1 VRGRSAP
8 TAGRAA
14 PLRVVQ
20 DSAGWFGVGEAR
32 KRLAKQER
40 RCVECF
46 APVDRP
52 RALYCSAACQ
62 WKFHGRYFWDAAR
75 VVVMRRDGYRCRA
88 CGRRGRKRELE
99 VDHIVEIAAGG
110 ASLEYSNLQTLC
122 RPCHRAKT
130 VEFLRARGRERR
142 APPDPEWFPA

>member
-1 VRGRSAP
+1 
-8 TAGRAA
+8 
-14 PLRVVQ
+14 VQ
-20 DSAGWFGVGEAR
+20 DSAGWFSRGEAR
-32 KRLAKQER
+32 KRLARREG

-46 APVDRP
+46 APLGRP

-75 VVVMRRDGYRCRA
+75 VVVMRRDGFRCRA
-88 CGRRGRKRELE
+88 CGRRGRKRDLE

-122 RPCHRAKT
+122 RGCHREKT
-130 VEFLRARGRERR
+130 SAFLRARGRST
-142 APPDPEWFPA
+142 PPALDPEWFPA